1 MTGHDDYPL
10 TFSPVRIGPVE
21 LRNRFYSSPH
31 AVPLTLLG
39 QPTDDYIHY
48 NVARAKG
55 GCGLIVLSLAAHN
68 RIRSLWPNIGIGEH
82 LGAFRALTDAVH
94 DAGAKVFGEPWH
106 FWGHAGQWQ
115 PWGTPA
121 PALGPSMNQFAFHGR
136 GWATREMTRADIRGL
151 IATFRDAT
159 GNLRDAGF
167 DGVMLHAAHG
177 AVLEQFLSPYFN
189 RRDDEYGGSLENRMR
204 FLVETLEAVRE
215 VAAGEMAVGMR
226 LNCDELVEGGYHTK
240 DAYQILK
247 LVSDAGLIDFVDLDV
262 AIEPDQFW
270 LGMPTVFTEPHVYKP
285 FIEAVRGAAG
295 EAKVLGVLGRLT
307 TIADG
312 EAALASGVCDVVG
325 AARALIAEPD
335 LVRNAFEG
343 LEERSRTCIACNWC
357 MHGMLDDGAMSCPLN
372 PASYRERYWSP
383 ETLTPAAKPRRVV
396 VVGGGPGGLEAAR
409 VCAERGHAV
418 TLIEARDRL
427 GGALALW
434 AALPGRDFYGKS
446 IAWWERE
453 LEILGVDIRLG
464 TAATATSVLE
474 AQPDAVILAT
484 GALYSRS
491 GHSNFR
497 DRPIPGH
504 ERDFVC
510 TPEEVLLGTVEPA
523 GRVVIVDGEGLTAG
537 VGVAEILAGRG
548 CEVEFLTPAF
558 SPVGT
563 RVRGTEETRFIMQRL
578 LSSGVRITP
587 NSWVSE
593 IGNREVRAFNVYS
606 EEPRVIAPLDAVV
619 LATGR
624 QSVNELEKQLEGK
637 VEQLFAVGDAA
648 AARMWAAAS
657 YEGHLFA
664 RLVGEPGAPKSL
676 SEAYFEPFDTS
687 LFPVPGDVQR
697 PPP

>member
-1 MTGHDDYPL
+1 MQEHHRYPL
-10 TFSPVRIGPVE
+10 TFSPIRIGPVE

-39 QPTDDYIHY
+39 QPTDDFIHY
-48 NVARAKG
+48 NVARARG

-68 RIRSLWPNIGIGEH
+68 RIRSLWPNIGIDEYV
-82 LGAFRALTDAVH
+82 GAFRALTDAVH
-94 DAGAKVFGEPWH
+94 GAGARIFGEPWH

-151 IATFRDAT
+151 IDTFRDAT
-159 GNLRDAGF
+159 RNLRDAGF

-189 RRDDEYGGSLENRMR
+189 RRDDEYGGSLEKRMR
-204 FLVETLEAVRE
+204 FLLETLEAVRE
-215 VAAGEMAVGMR
+215 VADGRMAVGMR
-226 LNCDELVEGGYHTK
+226 LNCDELVEGGYHTR

-247 LVSDAGLIDFVDLDV
+247 RVADEGLIDFVDLDV

-295 EAKVLGVLGRLT
+295 TAKVLGVLGRLT
-307 TIADG
+307 SVADG

-325 AARALIAEPD
+325 AARAMIAEPD

-343 LEERSRTCIACNWC
+343 REGRSRTCIACNWC

-372 PASYRERYWSP
+372 PASYRERYWDP
-383 ETLTPAAKPRRVV
+383 EKLLPATRPGRVV

-409 VCAERGHAV
+409 VSAERGHEV
-418 TLIEARDRL
+418 TLIEARERL

-434 AALPGRDFYGKS
+434 AGLPGRGFYGKS
-446 IAWWERE
+446 IEWWQRE
-453 LEILGVDIRLG
+453 LEILGVEVRLG
-464 TAATATSVLE
+464 SPATAKIILE
-474 AQPDAVILAT
+474 ERPDAVILAT

-491 GHSNFR
+491 GHSSFR
-497 DRPIPGH
+497 DQPIPGH
-504 ERDFVC
+504 EQAFVY
-510 TPEEVLLGTVEPA
+510 TPEEVLLGTANPS
-523 GRVVIVDGEGLTAG
+523 GRVVILDGEGLNAG
-537 VGVAEILAGRG
+537 VGVAEVLANRG
-548 CEVEFLTPAF
+548 CGVEFLTPGF

-578 LSSGVRITP
+578 LSSGVKITP
-587 NSWVSE
+587 STYIRE
-593 IGNREVRAFNVYS
+593 IGDRQVSAFNIYS
-606 EEPRVIAPLDAVV
+606 EEQRLIKDVDAVV

-624 QSVNELEKQLEGK
+624 LSVNHLEQELEGK
-637 VEQLFAVGDAA
+637 VAQLFAIGDAA

-664 RLVGEPGAPKSL
+664 RHIGEPGAPKSL
-676 SEAYFEPFDTS
+676 ADAYFEPFDTD
-687 LFPVPGDVQR
+687 LFPIPGDTKR
-697 PPP
+697 P